1 MQNTCNLANCTLH
14 SAHLISGAAVEWS
27 DFSVLSS
34 AVAWFWWGK
43 WTFAWGLAKVRK
55 TSHQKYCHWGLIAA
69 CVANYKPVL
78 LFEARQSL
86 GICECVQTCFCGL
99 VYCTHI
105 SLLLASWL
113 TSTIPFHLFKTQ
125 SELAE
130 VYLPPKQ
137 KNWDEALNTWELNL
151 QLAKQLLL

>member
-34 AVAWFWWGK
+34 AVAWFWRGK

-86 GICECVQTCFCGL
+86 GICECVQTSFCGL

-113 TSTIPFHLFKTQ
+113 TSTIPLSFIQNAKWTCWGVFATQ
-125 SELAE
+125 AE
-130 VYLPPKQ
+130 KLRWGIEYLGIKP
-137 KNWDEALNTWELNL
+137 A
-151 QLAKQLLL
+151 AG